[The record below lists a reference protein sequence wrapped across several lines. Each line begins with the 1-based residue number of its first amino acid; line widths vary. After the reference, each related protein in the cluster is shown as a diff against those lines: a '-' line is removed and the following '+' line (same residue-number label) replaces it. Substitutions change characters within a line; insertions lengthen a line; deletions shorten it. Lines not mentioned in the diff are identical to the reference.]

1 MLIIDILRFMSI
13 SKGFQGR
20 RFSLNKRSCVGV
32 FDWLV
37 GWLSFIYCGRSWQ
50 GSDNITLT
58 PDDLFFAGHETQK
71 MGSDKI
77 YM

>member
-20 RFSLNKRSCVGV
+20 GFSLNKRSCVGV

-37 GWLSFIYCGRSWQ
+37 GWLVGWLSFTVVGLGRVA
-50 GSDNITLT
+50 I
-58 PDDLFFAGHETQK
+58 
-71 MGSDKI
+71 I
-77 YM
+77 